1 MLKVEKQ
8 LLERV
13 DRLKEGTVRPVSA
26 FTLAQIEAEYKKR
39 DIERGEGLTSEQCEA
54 LRHLTGNQRIAA
66 LTGYAGTGKGFVL
79 GAVREALE
87 RSGHTVIGLAVQG
100 NTAQRL
106 QEGDAKITSWT
117 IDKAI
122 HEWDKGGFKQQYT
135 TALQDRAA
143 YEISHFRKDNLLTKK
158 ELKYRDYQRKR
169 APLNLT
175 PRTVV
180 IIDEASQVDS
190 VRYERILK
198 EIEKSGAQIRMVGDA
213 LQLLPVAAGA
223 PFQTIINTL

>member
-1 MLKVEKQ
+1 MRQ
-8 LLERV
+8 CA
-13 DRLKEGTVRPVSA
+13 DYPVSV
-26 FTLAQIEAEYKKR
+26 
-39 DIERGEGLTSEQCEA
+39 GVP
-54 LRHLTGNQRIAA
+54 RIAA
-66 LTGYAGTGKGFVL
+66 LTGFAGTGKGCVL

-87 RSGHTVIGLAVQG
+87 RSGHTVVGLALQG
-100 NTAQRL
+100 NAAQGL
-106 QEGDAKITSWT
+106 QEGDAKIRSWT

-143 YEISHFRKDNLLTKK
+143 YEVSRFRKDNLLTKK

-190 VRYERILK
+190 VRFERILK
-198 EIEKSGAQIRMVGDA
+198 EIEKTGAQIRTVGDA

-223 PFQTIINTL
+223 PFQFL